1 MSIMSSRIVLIT
13 GEATSR
19 TTLDGQSLMIKG
31 ANSGVGYATSQVLAQ
46 ASKEFHVLMAGRSM
60 EKLKAAKAEIEA
72 AGGLKGQLTTLELDV
87 TKEASIENA
96 LRQVETEFGQLDVL
110 INNAAVGSIDNN
122 PRTRFEAVFQTNILG
137 PVLVTEAFRPLLLKS
152 KNPYSIYVSSGAGSI
167 SSTAKPSNYPE
178 PPNADAYRS
187 SKASLNMLAVY
198 EYRTYKDNGLKVF
211 PFCPGFVVSKLRG
224 DEEEKMNPGGLA
236 GDPRVSG
243 ESILSILQG
252 ERDADVGKF
261 VHKDGVYD
269 W

>member
-1 MSIMSSRIVLIT
+1 MSSRIVLIT
-13 GEATSR
+13 
-19 TTLDGQSLMIKG
+19 G

-46 ASKEFHVLMAGRSM
+46 ASKDFHVLMAGRSL
-60 EKLKAAKAEIEA
+60 EKLKTAKADIEA

-87 TKEASIENA
+87 TREASIEKA

-110 INNAAVGSIDNN
+110 INNAAVGNIDNN

-152 KNPYSIYVSSGAGSI
+152 QNPYSIYVSSGAGSI
-167 SSTAKPSNYPE
+167 SKTAKPTNYPE

-198 EYRTYKDNGLKVF
+198 EYKTYKDKGLKVF

-224 DEEEKMNPGGLA
+224 ENEEMMNPGGLA

-243 ESILSILQG
+243 ESILSIIQG
-252 ERDADVGKF
+252 ERDGDVGKF